1 METIEMSEARQTS
14 VLRRQASGRGLHGVS
29 RFFEH
34 RAALVRVDLG
44 LEQGEVLLVRGS
56 NGPGKST
63 LLKVLATA
71 LSPTEGEG
79 RILGLHL
86 RTERNEIRRRVEYV
100 GHATRLYEGLTARE
114 NLAFVSKLWA
124 LRKPR
129 IDEGLERVCLQE
141 VGRAR
146 PVTQSIEEEFA

>member
-1 METIEMSEARQTS
+1 METIEMSVARQTS

-86 RTERNEIRRRVEYV
+86 RTERN
-100 GHATRLYEGLTARE
+100 
-114 NLAFVSKLWA
+114 
-124 LRKPR
+124 
-129 IDEGLERVCLQE
+129 
-141 VGRAR
+141 
-146 PVTQSIEEEFA
+146 